1 MSIKEFNADNIYE
14 IPRIIDKMI
23 EKNEINVC
31 TMTRK
36 LNINRKTFYNKLYG
50 DKIDIIFLM
59 DILKYLGVNTS
70 IKLAIN

>member
-1 MSIKEFNADNIYE
+1 MSTKEFNADNIYE

-23 EKNEINVC
+23 EKDEVNVC
-31 TMTRK
+31 RMTKK

-59 DILKYLGVNTS
+59 EILNYLGINTS
-70 IKLAIN
+70 IKLARK

>member
-31 TMTRK
+31 TMTR
-36 LNINRKTFYNKLYG
+36 
-50 DKIDIIFLM
+50 
-59 DILKYLGVNTS
+59 
-70 IKLAIN
+70 